1 MSDTLPDLIDIGL
14 NLTHESFDVDRA
26 AVLERAQAAG
36 VGRMILTGATQ
47 EGSHQ
52 AAELARA
59 HPGRL
64 FATAGIH
71 PHHAKE
77 VNTDTAHQL
86 KSLLACPEVVAVG
99 ECGLDWF
106 RDFSPRPVQEKVFIE
121 QLEMAVENRLPLFL
135 HQRDASDAFLSI
147 LRDYRPRITRA
158 VVHCFTDDRA
168 TLFGLLDLDCHIG
181 ITGWICDERRGRHLK
196 ELVPSIPSDRLMI
209 ETDAPYLIPRD
220 LDPKPKTQRNEPM
233 HLAHIAA
240 VIARCVEK
248 PLTQLAQETTQVA
261 EAFFGLD
268 ARPPSQENSA
278 DS

>member
-64 FATAGIH
+64 LPRQVSIPTMPRGEYGHSSSAQ
-71 PHHAKE
+71 
-77 VNTDTAHQL
+77 V
-86 KSLLACPEVVAVG
+86 LACLPRGSGRRRVR
-99 ECGLDWF
+99 LDWF

-209 ETDAPYLIPRD
+209 ETDAPYLMPRD

-248 PLTQLAQETTQVA
+248 PLTQLPKKPLKSPKPFWSDV
-261 EAFFGLD
+261 
-268 ARPPSQENSA
+268 RPPS
-278 DS
+278 

>member
-86 KSLLACPEVVAVG
+86 KSLHACPEVVAVG

-181 ITGWICDERRGRHLK
+181 ITGWICD
-196 ELVPSIPSDRLMI
+196 
-209 ETDAPYLIPRD
+209 
-220 LDPKPKTQRNEPM
+220 
-233 HLAHIAA
+233 
-240 VIARCVEK
+240 
-248 PLTQLAQETTQVA
+248 
-261 EAFFGLD
+261 
-268 ARPPSQENSA
+268 
-278 DS
+278 

>member
-86 KSLLACPEVVAVG
+86 KSLHACPEVVAVG

-106 RDFSPRPVQEKVFIE
+106 RDFFPSSGAGK
-121 QLEMAVENRLPLFL
+121 
-135 HQRDASDAFLSI
+135 S
-147 LRDYRPRITRA
+147 
-158 VVHCFTDDRA
+158 VH
-168 TLFGLLDLDCHIG
+168 
-181 ITGWICDERRGRHLK
+181 
-196 ELVPSIPSDRLMI
+196 
-209 ETDAPYLIPRD
+209 
-220 LDPKPKTQRNEPM
+220 
-233 HLAHIAA
+233 
-240 VIARCVEK
+240 
-248 PLTQLAQETTQVA
+248 
-261 EAFFGLD
+261 
-268 ARPPSQENSA
+268 
-278 DS
+278 